1 MSTTSS
7 ISTVQS
13 NGAGATNGDQKTLGK
28 DDFLKLLIA
37 QVQHQDP
44 LSPMDNQAFVAQLA
58 QFSNVEQLQ
67 GVNSRLDSLALGQA
81 GANQQ
86 AAANLVGKSVA
97 FKSNQVHLDSGA
109 PATIGGQLSGA
120 ATSVIAVITDA
131 SGRTIR
137 TLPLGGGQAG
147 SFSGAWDGRDDA
159 GNLAATGDYTVKLV
173 AADGSGK
180 TVGVTGQST
189 GKVTGVSFATG
200 AAQLI
205 VNSIRVD
212 LSNVIEVDQAP

>member
-1 MSTTSS
+1 MPTTSS
-7 ISTVQS
+7 IASVKDSATAASTA
-13 NGAGATNGDQKTLGK
+13 AGKTLGK

-58 QFSNVEQLQ
+58 QFSNVELLQ

-97 FKSNQVHLDSGA
+97 FRSNQVHLDSGA
-109 PATIGGQLSGA
+109 PAKVGGQLGGA

-137 TLPLGGGQAG
+137 TLGLGGGPAG
-147 SFSGAWDGRDDA
+147 SFNGTWDGRDDH
-159 GNLAATGDYTVKLV
+159 GNLAAAGDYTVKLV
-173 AADGSGK
+173 AADATGK
-180 TVGVTGQST
+180 SVDIIGQST

-205 VNSIRVD
+205 VNSLRVD
-212 LSNVIEVDQAP
+212 LNNVIEVDQAP